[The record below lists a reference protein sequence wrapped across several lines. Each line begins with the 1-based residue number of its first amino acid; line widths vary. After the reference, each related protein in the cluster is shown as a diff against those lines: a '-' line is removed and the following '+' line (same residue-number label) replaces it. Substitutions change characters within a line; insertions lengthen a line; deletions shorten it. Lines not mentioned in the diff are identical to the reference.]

1 MVDSLEK
8 DSLSLVENDE
18 VVGVGKG
25 ELGVVE
31 GVDNGG
37 KVMTGLFSFFILDNL
52 AISPNTSA
60 AIFTSGS

>member
-37 KVMTGLFSFFILDNL
+37 KVMTGLFSIGLL
-52 AISPNTSA
+52 IQRLY
-60 AIFTSGS
+60 IYIYLFTLLYIG

>member
-8 DSLSLVENDE
+8 DNLSLVENDE
-18 VVGVGKG
+18 AVGVGKG

-37 KVMTGLFSFFILDNL
+37 SVMTGLFS
-52 AISPNTSA
+52 TSY
-60 AIFTSGS
+60 S